1 MCSILSSKGQITI
14 PVEIRNQLR
23 LNVGDR
29 LEFVILESNRVEMIP
44 RRGGVKALKGVVKW
58 SGGPVSLAEMDNAI
72 VLEAGK

>member
-1 MCSILSSKGQITI
+1 MCLILSSKGQITI
-14 PVEIRNQLR
+14 PAEIRSQFR

-29 LEFVILESNRVEMIP
+29 LEFAILESNRVKMIP

-58 SGGPVSLAEMDNAI
+58 SGGSVSLAEVDNAI